1 MSRLSVKTPLGYD
14 ETDGPYTACHN
25 MKEVAYQNLKSLALT
40 NPGERIFE
48 PNFGIGLRRRLFEHD
63 TTTLRTELRSRI
75 NQQIAAYIPYVQ
87 VLGIEF
93 TPQSDASS
101 TLGIRLTY
109 AIVAGAS
116 KSNKQEI
123 VFGVPGEESS
133 STDAYA
139 AFEIGQSITQID
151 PSSRQGTIVQAIWD
165 EMHEVTYK
173 EGFGLIKPM

>member
-1 MSRLSVKTPLGYD
+1 M
-14 ETDGPYTACHN
+14 
-25 MKEVAYQNLKSLALT
+25 
-40 NPGERIFE
+40 
-48 PNFGIGLRRRLFEHD
+48 
-63 TTTLRTELRSRI
+63 
-75 NQQIAAYIPYVQ
+75 
-87 VLGIEF
+87 
-93 TPQSDASS
+93 
-101 TLGIRLTY
+101 
-109 AIVAGAS
+109 AGAS

>member
-14 ETDGPYTACHN
+14 EADGPYTACHN

-75 NQQIAAYIPYVQ
+75 NQQ
-87 VLGIEF
+87 
-93 TPQSDASS
+93 
-101 TLGIRLTY
+101 IRLTY